1 MKFLIVGGSFDDNGG
16 RASSMVS
23 KFEQEFKNAGIEDIE
38 TFNGGNFS
46 EIEGILDKTKEAD
59 AVLWWANVPN
69 DKPKIRDVKSVNPKC
84 MLVTSKR
91 NDDNKYNFSELVNRA
106 LGAKANLCVEFSKGN
121 GRFQMFVFDP
131 LGNEWY
137 RGFDIGECCNVLKSR
152 LIFLKDVTRQG
163 CENLDLHTEVPDDKE
178 FFKIVKDYAEVFHE
192 LINPA
197 KEVTRYLG
205 NSSFR
210 CQRGFPS
217 FRQDGVVYVSRRNVD
232 KRYIDKDNFVPT
244 MLSKGRVLYQGE
256 YKPSVDTPIQLRLY
270 ELFPN
275 INYMIH
281 AHVYLEGAPFTKNMV
296 PCGGLEEVNE
306 VHKALVH
313 DLGDAN
319 RDFYAVNLVGHG
331 CIAMAKTAEQL
342 KDLPYV
348 GRVFPEKIMQDTD
361 KEEQEE
367 QEELEM

>member
-16 RASSMVS
+16 RPSSIVS
-23 KFEQEFKNAGIEDIE
+23 KFAQEFKNAGIEEVE

-46 EIEGILDKTKEAD
+46 EIEGILDKTKDAD
-59 AVLWWANVPN
+59 VVLWWANVPN

-91 NDDNKYNFSELVNRA
+91 NDNEKYNFGELVNRA
-106 LGAKANLCVEFSKGN
+106 LGAKANLCIEFSKVD

-137 RGFDIGECCNVLKSR
+137 KGFDIGECCKVLTNR
-152 LIFLKDVTRQG
+152 LAFLKGVTRQN
-163 CENLDLHTEVPDDKE
+163 CENSNLHTEVHDDKE

-217 FRQDGVVYVSRRNVD
+217 FRQDGIVYVSRRNVD

-244 MLSKGRVLYQGE
+244 MLSKGSVLYQGE
-256 YKPSVDTPIQLRLY
+256 FKPSVDTPIQLRLY
-270 ELFPN
+270 ETLPN

-281 AHVYLEGAPFTKNMV
+281 AHVYLEGAPFTKQMF
-296 PCGGLEEVNE
+296 PCGSLEEVNE
-306 VHKALVH
+306 VLKVLLH
-313 DLGDAN
+313 DIGDASK
-319 RDFYAVNLVGHG
+319 DFYVVNLVGHG

-348 GRVFPEKIMQDTD
+348 GRVLPERIAQTLEKD
-361 KEEQEE
+361 E
-367 QEELEM
+367 QEELEL